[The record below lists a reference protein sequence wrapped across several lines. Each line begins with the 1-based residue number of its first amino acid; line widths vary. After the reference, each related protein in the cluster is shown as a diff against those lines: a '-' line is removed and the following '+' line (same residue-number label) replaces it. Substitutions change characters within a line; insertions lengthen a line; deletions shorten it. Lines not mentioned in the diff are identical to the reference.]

1 MEGYD
6 PRVAN
11 RIGHCTLALSAVAC
25 AVAFR
30 RVPVFLWIA
39 AYVLSALGASNAW
52 KKRPNLSPLG
62 WLLAV
67 ALCGGLTAL
76 CWLDQSWVVSPLY
89 WVALAMLA
97 LVSASGF
104 ARALYMKYLG

>member
-6 PRVAN
+6 PSVAN
-11 RIGHCTLALSAVAC
+11 RIGHFTLALSAIAC
-25 AVAFR
+25 AVGFR

-39 AYVLSALGASNAW
+39 AYLLSAWGASNAW
-52 KKRPNLSPLG
+52 RKKPDLSPLG
-62 WLLAV
+62 WLLGV

-89 WVALAMLA
+89 WIASAMLA
-97 LVSASGF
+97 LISASGF
-104 ARALYMKYLG
+104 TRALYMRYLA